1 MMTIV
6 DERLWHAKP
15 LRGGDMPIIEPAT
28 GNEIG
33 RAGVATAEDIAEAA
47 VKAKAAQKDWAGAT
61 FEERAAVLR
70 RAGALIEENA
80 ADIGKWMTRET
91 GAVPGLSG
99 FAVHVAAQECYEAA
113 ALASR
118 PLGEILP
125 TAQPRLSLLKRVP
138 VGVVGV
144 ISPFNVPLILSIRS
158 IAPALALGN
167 AVVVKPDLR
176 TSVSGGS
183 LYARIFSEAG
193 LPEDLLQVMPG
204 GADAGTALVTDPNIR
219 LVSFTGS
226 TATGRKVAE
235 LAGRHL
241 KRVHLELGGNSALVI
256 LDDADLGRAVSAG
269 AWASFLHQGQIC
281 MTAGR
286 HLVHESIAD
295 EYVAALAEHAA
306 HLPVG
311 DPATEQVALGP
322 LIDEGQRDKVHS
334 LVSSSVDAGAQLKA
348 GGSFEGLFYRPTVLD
363 GVRTDM
369 PAYAQEVF
377 GPVAPVLRFST
388 LDEAAQ
394 LAADSGYGLSLGILT
409 GDLAKG
415 LALAD
420 KVPTGIVHINDQT
433 VNDEAVAPF
442 GGVLDSGTGAR
453 FGGTANLDAFTE
465 QRWIT
470 MRGDIPVYPF

>member
-1 MMTIV
+1 MTIV
-6 DERLWHAKP
+6 DEKLWQGKP
-15 LRGGDMPIIEPAT
+15 LRGGDTAIIEPAT

-33 RAGVATAEDIAEAA
+33 RAGVATAEDITEAA
-47 VKAKAAQKDWAGAT
+47 AKGKAAQKDWAAAT

-70 RAGALIEENA
+70 KAGAVIEENA
-80 ADIGKWMTRET
+80 EDIAKWVTRET

-99 FAVHVAAQECYEAA
+99 FAVHVAAQECFEAA

-176 TSVSGGS
+176 TSVSGGF
-183 LYARIFSEAG
+183 LLARVLTEAG

-204 GADAGTALVTDPNIR
+204 GADAGTALVTDPNVR
-219 LVSFTGS
+219 LISFTGS

-235 LAGRHL
+235 LAGKHL

-256 LDDADLGRAVSAG
+256 LDDADLERAVSAG

-286 HLVHESIAD
+286 HLVHASVAD
-295 EYVAALAEHAA
+295 DYVAALAEHAG

-311 DPATEQVALGP
+311 DPATAQVALGP
-322 LIDEGQRDKVHS
+322 LIDAGQRDKVHS
-334 LVSSSVDAGAQLKA
+334 LVMSTVDAGAELKA
-348 GGSFEGLFYRPTVLD
+348 GGTYEGLFYKPTVLD

-377 GPVAPVLRFST
+377 GPVAPIIRFST
-388 LDEAAQ
+388 LDEAAA

-409 GDLAKG
+409 KDLAKG

-470 MRGDIPVYPF
+470 MRGDVPVYPF